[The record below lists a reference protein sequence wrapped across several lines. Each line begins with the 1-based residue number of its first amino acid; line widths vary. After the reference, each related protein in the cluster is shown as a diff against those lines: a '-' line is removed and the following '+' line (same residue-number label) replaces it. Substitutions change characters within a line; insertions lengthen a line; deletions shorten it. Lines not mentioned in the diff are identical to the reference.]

1 METLLMVNDDNMTP
15 IQVTQNEIVVKQMF
29 DMVKNFLAVD
39 NSLID
44 KKRT

>member
-1 METLLMVNDDNMTP
+1 MVNDDNMTP